1 LSSAPII
8 AGPPERAASAAAPRP
23 AARSALQSWPLGFV
37 LAASTAVAL
46 GTHWDI
52 SWHRS
57 IGRDA
62 FWSPPHVLIYL
73 GAVLAG
79 AAAAALI
86 FSATFG
92 ATFGRDPRARRA
104 AGVGVLGFRGPL
116 GAFVCAWGGGAMLVS
131 APFDDWWHNAYGL
144 DVKILSPPHVLLAV
158 GILAIHLGAL
168 ILLLAER
175 NTASGARRRAL
186 DAMFLW
192 VGGMILVAVTTV
204 IMERTAR
211 IWMHDAPC
219 FRAVALVVP
228 PVLAAMAAGGER
240 RGSASITAA
249 IYTLFVCGLVW
260 LLPLFP
266 AEPKLGPVLYPVTSF
281 VPPEFPL
288 LVIVPAAAVDLL
300 WPRLQRAGRWAR
312 AAAIGLAFTAAF
324 VPAQWAMASFL
335 MSPLGRN
342 RFFGTIYFDYRATA
356 EGFYRNYRF
365 VPRLDP
371 TPGGLALGL
380 GIALLVA
387 ILTAWVGLGFGAWLR
402 RVRR

>member
-1 LSSAPII
+1 MAC
-8 AGPPERAASAAAPRP
+8 
-23 AARSALQSWPLGFV
+23 V

-46 GTHWDI
+46 GAHWDI
-52 SWHRS
+52 AWHRS

-62 FWSPPHVLIYL
+62 FWSPPQVLIYL

-79 AAAAALI
+79 GAAAALI
-86 FSATFG
+86 LGTTFG
-92 ATFGRDPRARRA
+92 TTFGREARALRA
-104 AGVGVLGFRGPL
+104 ASVGVLGFRGPL
-116 GAFVCAWGGGAMLVS
+116 GAFVCAWGGGAMLAS

-175 NTASGARRRAL
+175 NGAGGARRRAL
-186 DAMFLW
+186 DAMVLW

-204 IMERTAR
+204 IMERTVR
-211 IWMHDAPC
+211 VWLHDASS

-228 PVLAAMAAGGER
+228 PVLVAAAAGAER
-240 RGSASITAA
+240 RWAATIVAA
-249 IYTLFVCGLVW
+249 IYTLFVCALIWV
-260 LLPLFP
+260 LPLFP

-288 LVIVPAAAVDLL
+288 VLIVPAVALDLL
-300 WPRLQRAGRWAR
+300 RPRLERVGRWAR
-312 AAAIGLAFTAAF
+312 AAAVAVAFTVTF

-335 MSPLGRN
+335 MSPLARN
-342 RFFGTIYFDYRATA
+342 RFFGTIYFDYRAPA
-356 EGFYRNYRF
+356 DSFYRTYRF
-365 VPRLDP
+365 IPRQDS
-371 TPGGLALGL
+371 TPAGLA
-380 GIALLVA
+380 IALGVA
-387 ILTAWVGLGFGAWLR
+387 VLTAWVGLAFGAWLR